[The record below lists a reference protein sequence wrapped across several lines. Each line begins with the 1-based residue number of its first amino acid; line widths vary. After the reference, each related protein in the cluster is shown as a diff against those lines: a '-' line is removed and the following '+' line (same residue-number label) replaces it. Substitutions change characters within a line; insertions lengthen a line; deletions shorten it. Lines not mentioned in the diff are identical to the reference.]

1 VTHSVSSLLVLLVL
15 NYHIMLKLFF
25 CFCKSFFVV
34 VVWTMANYS
43 FKWNDGTSCR
53 RTSFQW
59 IQYSP
64 LFSSDN
70 NEHTAEKECCRGCD
84 QGCRLAFFNI
94 QKISNFAEEIPL
106 IFVPIVCLTVS
117 ILLCFV
123 KIGNFLSLDNPWWEF
138 LWLF

>member
-1 VTHSVSSLLVLLVL
+1 MCNLF
-15 NYHIMLKLFF
+15 LKLFHILLKIACFKSSQNWLYQVFTYFWYSTITSCSSFF

-94 QKISNFAEEIPL
+94 QKISNFAEEI
-106 IFVPIVCLTVS
+106 FVPIVSLTVS
-117 ILLCFV
+117 ILLC
-123 KIGNFLSLDNPWWEF
+123 KNR
-138 LWLF
+138 